1 MNKTVVEEIVYDE
14 LPTFKIEGRFMNF
27 IEIGFR
33 VSDPFVNVL
42 ALESIFNFIEIYKL
56 FVLLKNIEL
65 DLWKVFVIKLRQ
77 GM

>member
-1 MNKTVVEEIVYDE
+1 
-14 LPTFKIEGRFMNF
+14 MNF

-42 ALESIFNFIEIYKL
+42 TLESIFNFIEIYKL

-77 GM
+77 RMQNRKTDAVCWTRDIEQNGQS